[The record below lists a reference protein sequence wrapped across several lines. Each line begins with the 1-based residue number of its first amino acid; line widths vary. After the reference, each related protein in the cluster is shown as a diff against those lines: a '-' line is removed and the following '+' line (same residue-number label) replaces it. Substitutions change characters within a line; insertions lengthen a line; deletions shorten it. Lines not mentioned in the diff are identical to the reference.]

1 MEFGRT
7 VEAQTVHRRTAAD
20 KDGERGYSPQRIINI
35 RVAAGYSKGKFVG
48 EYIQG
53 LAEKTEEDFLENSI
67 IQVEAMSQSN
77 LNND

>member
-7 VEAQTVHRRTAAD
+7 VGAPTVPRSTAAD
-20 KDGERGYSPQRIINI
+20 KNGERYYSPKRIINS

-48 EYIQG
+48 EHIEG
-53 LAEKTEEDFLENSI
+53 LAERTEEDFSENSI